1 MPKRDGKGEYDSLA
15 GKGVWKTQ
23 AFVGKEGSVYRTR
36 WKKQSLRASAGA
48 GLCRRSR
55 PAPRWLA
62 GHGLPAPVTPS
73 QELVGRLEGSGGL
86 AGWWPPRASSG
97 LGPCPR
103 LSDLIRSHGAGGKV
117 PGPRW
122 ALSSGKIPL
131 RLSWAKPQLHLRAH
145 EALRLVQV
153 SCSAGARGWAE
164 VGARTCW
171 APAQVVAAAAPIVA
185 GGGLWV
191 VVVSGWWILQPQ
203 VLFN

>member
-1 MPKRDGKGEYDSLA
+1 MEKAKPASE
-15 GKGVWKTQ
+15 
-23 AFVGKEGSVYRTR
+23 R
-36 WKKQSLRASAGA
+36 WGRAVPQEPPRAAVARWPRAPG
-48 GLCRRSR
+48 
-55 PAPRWLA
+55 PAA
-62 GHGLPAPVTPS
+62 VTPS

-86 AGWWPPRASSG
+86 AGWWPLRASSG

-103 LSDLIRSHGAGGKV
+103 LLDLIRSHGAGGKV

-122 ALSSGKIPL
+122 ALSSGKIPP
-131 RLSWAKPQLHLRAH
+131 RLSWAKPQLHLRAQG
-145 EALRLVQV
+145 ALRLVQV

-191 VVVSGWWILQPQ
+191 VDTPASGFI
-203 VLFN
+203 